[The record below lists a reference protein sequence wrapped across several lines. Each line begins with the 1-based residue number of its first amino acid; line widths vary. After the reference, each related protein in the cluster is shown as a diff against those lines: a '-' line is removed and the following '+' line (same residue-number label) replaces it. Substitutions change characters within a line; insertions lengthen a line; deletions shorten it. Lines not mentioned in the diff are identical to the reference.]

1 MIIGRRD
8 IMKLFNLFGK
18 KNVSDDISKAAPYRI
33 ITEFVP
39 YKLYAN
45 RKSVSSLV
53 VKLRNNTSEPLMT
66 SLVVEVP
73 RQLSLDEMGLQK
85 AKEIRAGDVAPNE
98 DKEFRTEIFGNQGT
112 DKGDYTI
119 SVTAFAHY
127 RDYGHVLNAM
137 KKRTSIEVV

>member
-1 MIIGRRD
+1 
-8 IMKLFNLFGK
+8 MKLFNLFGK
-18 KNVSDDISKAAPYRI
+18 KNVSDELSKAAPYRI

-45 RKSVSSLV
+45 RKSTSSLIMR
-53 VKLRNNTSEPLMT
+53 LRNNTSEPLMT

-73 RQLSLDEMGLQK
+73 KQLSMDEMGLLK
-85 AKEIRAGDVAPNE
+85 SKEMRIGDIAPNE
-98 DKEFRTEIFGNQGT
+98 DKEFRTEIFSGTGT
-112 DKGDYTI
+112 DKGEYTI

>member
-1 MIIGRRD
+1 
-8 IMKLFNLFGK
+8 MKLFNLFGK
-18 KNVSDDISKAAPYRI
+18 KNVSDELSKAAPYRI

-45 RKSVSSLV
+45 RKSVSSLIIR
-53 VKLRNNTSEPLMT
+53 LRNNTSEPLMT
-66 SLVVEVP
+66 SLVIEVP
-73 RQLSLDEMGLQK
+73 KQLSMDEMGLLK
-85 AKEIRAGDVAPNE
+85 SKEIRVGDIAPNE
-98 DKEFRTEIFGNQGT
+98 DKELKADIFGGTGT
-112 DKGDYTI
+112 DKGEYTI

>member
-1 MIIGRRD
+1 
-8 IMKLFNLFGK
+8 MKLFNLFGK
-18 KNVSDDISKAAPYRI
+18 KNVSDELSKAAPYRI

-45 RKSVSSLV
+45 RKSVSSLIIR
-53 VKLRNNTSEPLMT
+53 LRNNTSEPLMT
-66 SLVVEVP
+66 SLVIEVP
-73 RQLSLDEMGLQK
+73 KQLSMDEMGLLK
-85 AKEIRAGDVAPNE
+85 SKEIRVGDIAPNE
-98 DKEFRTEIFGNQGT
+98 DKELKADIFGGTGT
-112 DKGDYTI
+112 DNGEYTI